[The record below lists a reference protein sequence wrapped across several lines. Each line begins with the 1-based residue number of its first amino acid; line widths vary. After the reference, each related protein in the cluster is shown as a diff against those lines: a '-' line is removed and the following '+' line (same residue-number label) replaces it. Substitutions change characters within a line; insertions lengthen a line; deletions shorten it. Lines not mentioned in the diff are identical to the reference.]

1 MVIKKIIPFLIGLEI
16 ILFSENLQ
24 KFGIGLITGALL
36 VEILNYK
43 YKNAKD
49 ELKENKAIIKLED
62 IDISSENIS
71 FKKDI
76 VEFIEELRLRFTEL
90 IDSSY
95 YQETAR
101 LALKQLLR
109 VIDKFEKFKNI
120 LDVKLEE
127 EELTYKKFMSVTEEV
142 YYNILDNLQKIM
154 DIYSSIE
161 DIDPGYIEYRI
172 EKLEKKEDLDRET
185 GEELKALKERRN
197 MLFNELS
204 AIEKYIS
211 INEKAMTDIDYMKIK
226 LARLNISKGQAR
238 REFELSLADLR
249 KTAERISDYS
259 D

>member
-1 MVIKKIIPFLIGLEI
+1 M
-16 ILFSENLQ
+16 
-24 KFGIGLITGALL
+24 
-36 VEILNYK
+36 
-43 YKNAKD
+43 
-49 ELKENKAIIKLED
+49 
-62 IDISSENIS
+62 
-71 FKKDI
+71 
-76 VEFIEELRLRFTEL
+76 
-90 IDSSY
+90 
-95 YQETAR
+95 
-101 LALKQLLR
+101 
-109 VIDKFEKFKNI
+109 IDKFEKFKNI